1 MAISGK
7 VVLVLTTLVT
17 LSAAHRFRP
26 SDMDDYPVFKPS
38 SESTRIVG
46 GDLAAAGDAPYQ
58 ISMRYKPRDFHFCG
72 GSIIDT
78 QWILTA
84 AHCVTDFKPEQI
96 EIVAGSLSLVEGGD
110 RYDVEKIIPHES
122 YNPMI
127 IRDDIAL
134 VKLNQTITY
143 NENVQPVALCD
154 HYVDG
159 GQQMLLTGWGLTS
172 VSEMLSGPLLH
183 LLNLP
188 SPVPRQCLQGVE
200 TCRPEFHLEPGV
212 CRPTLLGTHPTGQFP
227 EEHLHA

>member
-1 MAISGK
+1 MAITRK

-134 VKLNQTITY
+134 VKLNQSITY
-143 NENVQPVALCD
+143 NDNVQPVALCD

-172 VSEMLSGPLLH
+172 VS
-183 LLNLP
+183 
-188 SPVPRQCLQGVE
+188 
-200 TCRPEFHLEPGV
+200 
-212 CRPTLLGTHPTGQFP
+212 
-227 EEHLHA
+227 